1 MPNQAIVEAVR
12 RVDWDVI
19 HAVPADASRLAAD
32 LEAALPQFDDE
43 GSQIAALVAG
53 RHPGPGTAH
62 LMLALVQSTHMQAA
76 AEAAAAL
83 ARLPSVPAAEITAA
97 LPQVRDPMVRG
108 LLYLALGRS
117 PDNAAL
123 ALLRQQLAGERDAT
137 AAAQGMAAAA
147 RLGGK
152 PERVAFFDRVRS
164 AGAANAKEV
173 YDEIVY
179 VGDVRFG
186 KALLPWLD
194 SDEPA
199 TRIGRDADG
208 RSARMCDLA
217 VWTAKQIGV
226 NVPGSITRLDRFDD
240 ATIQATRV
248 ALQQLADP

>member
-1 MPNQAIVEAVR
+1 MPNQSIVEAVR
-12 RVDWDVI
+12 RGDWDVI
-19 HAVPADASRLAAD
+19 HAVPADPSRLAAD
-32 LEAALPQFDDE
+32 LEAALPQLDDE

-53 RHPGPGTAH
+53 RHPGPGTEH
-62 LMLALVQSTHMQAA
+62 LMLVLVQSMHLQAA

-83 ARLPSVPAAEITAA
+83 SRLPSVPVAGLAAA

-108 LLYLALGRS
+108 LLYLAIGRS
-117 PDNAAL
+117 PDTAAL
-123 ALLRQQLAGERDAT
+123 ALLRLQLTGERDAA
-137 AAAQGMAAAA
+137 AAAQGEAAAA

-152 PERVAFFDRVRS
+152 PERAAFFDRVRS
-164 AGAANAKEV
+164 AGAANAKDV
-173 YDEIVY
+173 YDELVY
-179 VGDVRFG
+179 VGDARFG

-194 SDEPA
+194 SNEPA

-240 ATIQATRV
+240 ATIQATRA
-248 ALQQLADP
+248 ALQQLGAP